1 MPLSPTKS
9 STLLIAAL
17 VAVLTGN
24 VTAAPP
30 KANGTTQKAQEEVK
44 AAATVLQADLKQLT
58 EAQRAQAQA
67 QAAVKA
73 AVKGEADAKL
83 KAQATHE
90 RSVGLEKL
98 LAEQKA
104 AKKDF
109 KESSEPVLEVLRKS
123 DAYSQAKKKAEAAKS
138 RLPTLKASSSAAA
151 DAAFE
156 SNAVAHLESE
166 TIEKDAQL
174 KPLKDRVTLADKA
187 ATEARAKIHKLT
199 ASDGGVQTAQVEL
212 EKSKAD
218 LKQANQHVGQMLQ
231 KAGYDQAL
239 VNKEQ
244 QEAQMLQLMDRMKS
258 QKGKGKGKK

>member
-1 MPLSPTKS
+1 MPLSLKTS
-9 STLLIAAL
+9 SALLIALL
-17 VAVLTGN
+17 VSLLTNNVL
-24 VTAAPP
+24 AAPP
-30 KANGTTQKAQEEVK
+30 KSNGAAQKAQEEVK

-73 AVKGEADAKL
+73 AIKGEADTKL

-90 RSVGLEKL
+90 QAVGLGQI

-104 AKKDF
+104 AKKAY
-109 KESSEPVLEVLRKS
+109 KEASDPVLEALRKS
-123 DAYSQAKKKAEAAKS
+123 DAYSHAKKKAESAKF
-138 RLPTLKASSSAAA
+138 RLPTLKAGSSAAA

-156 SNAVAHLESE
+156 SNAVTHLEFE
-166 TIEKDAQL
+166 TIEKNAQL
-174 KPLKDRVTLADKA
+174 KPLKDRATQADKA
-187 ATEARAKIHKLT
+187 ATAARAKIHSLT
-199 ASDGGVQTAQVEL
+199 ASDDGVKTAQVEL
-212 EKSKAD
+212 EKSRTD

-231 KAGYDQAL
+231 KAGYDQAV

-258 QKGKGKGKK
+258 QKGKGKKK